1 MIGRNDRDRDVS
13 SGKFKRHVFFRF
25 KASDFN
31 ISRIY
36 TSPRVYL
43 FFFFICDSKQSRP
56 REERKEWMWRSG
68 SFEGR
73 SILHLDPL
81 LPNFFNQIDSC
92 VYLFHKLI
100 EACFSIQSIF
110 HKKLIVWKDVVSI
123 SLSRKLYS
131 TSLFIRNSKV
141 SSHFLIVL
149 MVKEDFFALLWE
161 RSRVL

>member
-1 MIGRNDRDRDVS
+1 
-13 SGKFKRHVFFRF
+13 
-25 KASDFN
+25 
-31 ISRIY
+31 
-36 TSPRVYL
+36 
-43 FFFFICDSKQSRP
+43 
-56 REERKEWMWRSG
+56 MWRSG

-123 SLSRKLYS
+123 SLLRKLYS

-161 RSRVL
+161 RSRVPLISRYFIESLLHPFFFTPFPFFVISSRIIQMIFPSSRKFSNLSRVNYHIS